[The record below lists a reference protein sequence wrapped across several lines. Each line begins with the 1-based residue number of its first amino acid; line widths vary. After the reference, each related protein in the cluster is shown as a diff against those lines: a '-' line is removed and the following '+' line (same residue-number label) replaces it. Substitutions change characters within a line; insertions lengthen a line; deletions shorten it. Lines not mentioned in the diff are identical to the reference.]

1 MTSGDSFKDF
11 VEDQLSGL
19 YGLSFR
25 AMFGGHGMYRGAVF
39 FGILFEDRLYFKT
52 DDTTRPDYAGRGMK
66 CFQPSKKQ
74 KLKNYMEVPADI
86 LEDREQLLEWAV
98 KACGIA

>member
-19 YGLSFR
+19 GGLSFR
-25 AMFGGHGMYRGAVF
+25 AMFGGHGLYRGDAF
-39 FGILFEDRLYFKT
+39 FGIFFNDRLYFKT
-52 DDTTRPDYAGRGMK
+52 DGSTRSDYAARGMK

-74 KLKNYMEVPADI
+74 KLKNYMEVPPDI
-86 LEDREQLLEWAV
+86 LEDRERLLEWAV
-98 KACGIA
+98 KACGIP

>member
-1 MTSGDSFKDF
+1 MTSGGSFKDF
-11 VEDQLSGL
+11 VEDQLSGV
-19 YGLSFR
+19 GDVSFR
-25 AMFGGHGMYRGAVF
+25 AMFGGHGLYRGATF
-39 FGILFEDRLYFKT
+39 FGILFKDRLYFKT

-86 LEDREQLLEWAV
+86 LEDRDLLLEWAM
-98 KACGIA
+98 KSCSIA